1 MLVGSILCL
10 LSGACQPLASEVVMM
25 NIPQG
30 NETVTSVA
38 GIGLVVRLSFHCAGK
53 MAKQTLVFESPK
65 ELSLKDNMIVIKDR
79 DTEEM
84 TLRSLEDIRL
94 IMIDNHSVRISHTV

>member
-1 MLVGSILCL
+1 MKNGRFFYCYVIFL
-10 LSGACQPLASEVVMM
+10 LFFNL
-25 NIPQG
+25 
-30 NETVTSVA
+30 
-38 GIGLVVRLSFHCAGK
+38 AGK

-84 TLRSLEDIRL
+84 TSYQIPCHRDMNRPP
-94 IMIDNHSVRISHTV
+94 MITNLSKRPLFPFAHFPLQMLHAVILWINK

>member
-1 MLVGSILCL
+1 
-10 LSGACQPLASEVVMM
+10 
-25 NIPQG
+25 
-30 NETVTSVA
+30 
-38 GIGLVVRLSFHCAGK
+38 

-94 IMIDNHSVRISHTV
+94 IMIDNHSVRITVPLISRLSKLNIGVVYTFSKF

>member
-1 MLVGSILCL
+1 L
-10 LSGACQPLASEVVMM
+10 
-25 NIPQG
+25 
-30 NETVTSVA
+30 
-38 GIGLVVRLSFHCAGK
+38 AGK

-84 TLRSLEDIRL
+84 TLRSLEDKTRFTFV
-94 IMIDNHSVRISHTV
+94 SPWQK

>member
-1 MLVGSILCL
+1 
-10 LSGACQPLASEVVMM
+10 
-25 NIPQG
+25 
-30 NETVTSVA
+30 
-38 GIGLVVRLSFHCAGK
+38 

-94 IMIDNHSVRISHTV
+94 IMIDNHSVRIK

>member
-1 MLVGSILCL
+1 
-10 LSGACQPLASEVVMM
+10 
-25 NIPQG
+25 
-30 NETVTSVA
+30 
-38 GIGLVVRLSFHCAGK
+38 

-94 IMIDNHSVRISHTV
+94 IMIDNHSVRITRWKTFDSS

>member
-1 MLVGSILCL
+1 MVL
-10 LSGACQPLASEVVMM
+10 LSRCSGDGVAI
-25 NIPQG
+25 N
-30 NETVTSVA
+30 SVKIDIRVPVLSVRYERYSLCA
-38 GIGLVVRLSFHCAGK
+38 LRGIVSALQRYSAPAIIK
-53 MAKQTLVFESPK
+53 SPK